1 MITDR
6 WRVVALICALIAYL
20 YVRLQIGVGIA
31 SSIASTLGGSN
42 ALAGMFD
49 SCRDGIQMVVP
60 ALSVFFQFLY
70 GNRIIIYIV
79 LLPIAVSRM
88 QTRSLK
94 SVIASF
100 QHDVSPFLR
109 WLFIV
114 LVCMTIVSS
123 IAFLFRPYI
132 TSAIHS

>member
-1 MITDR
+1 
-6 WRVVALICALIAYL
+6 VICALIAYL

-31 SSIASTLGGSN
+31 SSIANAVGGSN
-42 ALAGMFD
+42 ALAGVID
-49 SCRDGIQMVVP
+49 SCRDGMQMVVP
-60 ALSVFFQFLY
+60 AFSAFFQLLY
-70 GNRIIIYIV
+70 GNRIIVYIV

-94 SVIASF
+94 SIIASF

-132 TSAIHS
+132 TSPIHS

>member
-6 WRVVALICALIAYL
+6 WRVVAVICALIAYL

-31 SSIASTLGGSN
+31 SGIATSLGGSN
-42 ALAGMFD
+42 ALAGVVN

-60 ALSVFFQFLY
+60 ALSAFFQFLY

-94 SVIASF
+94 SIIASF

-123 IAFLFRPYI
+123 IAFLFRSYI